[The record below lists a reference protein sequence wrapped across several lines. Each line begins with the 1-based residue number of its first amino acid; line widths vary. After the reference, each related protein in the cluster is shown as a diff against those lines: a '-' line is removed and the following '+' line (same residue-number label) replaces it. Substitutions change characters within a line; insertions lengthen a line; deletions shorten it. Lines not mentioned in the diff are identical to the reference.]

1 MEDVI
6 AVHELTKQ
14 FRRDFVAVD
23 HINFT
28 VKRGEIF
35 GRSLVPNGAG
45 KSTAIKMLTTLLHP
59 TSGSAEICCPRTT
72 VVKDK

>member
-14 FRRDFVAVD
+14 FSDFVAVD

-35 GRSLVPNGAG
+35 GFLG
-45 KSTAIKMLTTLLHP
+45 P
-59 TSGSAEICCPRTT
+59 TELENQPP
-72 VVKDK
+72 